1 MPESEEQSVPS
12 PSSQEKFLVRA
23 ANGDLWV
30 VQKNATPVIVHTA
43 DPNDPHPHP
52 DPQLVGILAGADEA
66 VTRHFDQS
74 GSQSLASG
82 VKIRMADL
90 F

>member
-1 MPESEEQSVPS
+1 MPESEEQSAP
-12 PSSQEKFLVRA
+12 PPTSQEKFLVRA

-30 VQKNATPVIVHTA
+30 VQKDAIPVIVHTA

-52 DPQLVGILAGADEA
+52 DPQLVDILSEADKA
-66 VTRHFDQS
+66 VTIHFNQS
-74 GSQSLASG
+74 GQQSLASG
-82 VKIRMADL
+82 VKIRIAEL